1 MAGLQQSNVLLFK
14 SRSWIA
20 YLNETWLQG
29 KGGGVMAITVE
40 LKRVSNASKN

>member
-14 SRSWIA
+14 SRGWIA

-29 KGGGVMAITVE
+29 KGGEAVGITVE
-40 LKRVSNASKN
+40 LKSV